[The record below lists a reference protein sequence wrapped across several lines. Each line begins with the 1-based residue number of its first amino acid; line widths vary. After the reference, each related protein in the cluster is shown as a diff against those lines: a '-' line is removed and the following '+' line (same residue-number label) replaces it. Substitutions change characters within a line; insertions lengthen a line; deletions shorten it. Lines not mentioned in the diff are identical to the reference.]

1 MMRIMTIQ
9 AIALAG
15 GIYLP
20 LGAGA
25 AGAAGAEDE
34 LWKYKERCYHI
45 CVRVIFGR

>member
-1 MMRIMTIQ
+1 MTIQ

-20 LGAGA
+20 LG

-45 CVRVIFGR
+45 CVRVILGR

>member
-1 MMRIMTIQ
+1 MTIQ

-25 AGAAGAEDE
+25 AEFLSSVLPPVELVSEDASFLAA
-34 LWKYKERCYHI
+34 
-45 CVRVIFGR
+45 